1 MFVLLWAEM
10 CALITP
16 WNFKT
21 FHFNNKICWEQTS
34 VLDISRTESNAET
47 FQLV

>member
-21 FHFNNKICWEQTS
+21 LHFNKICWEQTS